1 MNIYLLLKGN
11 NLSIRKNTHLG
22 QMLPKEAIELFY
34 NFFHYI
40 IKARREL
47 IIIIGEEYRLINCN

>member
-40 IKARREL
+40 IQARKK
-47 IIIIGEEYRLINCN
+47 INITTGEEYRLIN